1 MNANWRAATMDTIF
15 YNEKS
20 PLLKQHCWL
29 KLGGGT
35 LELCFEMGSP
45 PAMIGKRDGNGHY
58 RVVTPG
64 TGGGTLHRFAQEE
77 VLEGSWEM
85 NGQRGFWRII
95 FGSPS
100 ALEAQVVPIRPKP
113 PRRKNA
119 VRAAVN
125 LAKARRRRVV
135 A

>member
-15 YNEKS
+15 YNDKS
-20 PLLKQHCWL
+20 PLLQQHCWL
-29 KLGGGT
+29 KLGEGT

-64 TGGGTLHRFAQEE
+64 SGGGTLHRFANEE

-85 NGQRGFWRII
+85 NGQDSGGLCLEVPACSKLRWYRSAR
-95 FGSPS
+95 SPR
-100 ALEAQVVPIRPKP
+100 AGKTLCAP
-113 PRRKNA
+113 PSN
-119 VRAAVN
+119 
-125 LAKARRRRVV
+125 
-135 A
+135 